1 MLADLITELQQTLSI
16 QQKQDIQV
24 ASHYFPEKTE
34 ILLGDDCAAIPE
46 GEEYLLLAAEGIA
59 PSLVTENPWF
69 AGWCGVLVNISDIYA
84 MGGRPLA
91 LVDTLWSQSVKDT
104 QSLWEGMISASR
116 VFQVPIVGG
125 HTNCHSDYDALSV
138 AILGKAK
145 QLISSF
151 QAQAG
156 DQLILVANLAG
167 NPHPQF
173 SFCWDAAT
181 KADPKVLQAH
191 LELLP
196 TLAEKG
202 LCDAGKDISMGGI
215 IGTTLMLLETSNC
228 GATLNLDT
236 IPCPS
241 QLPLKQWLLSF
252 PSYGFIL
259 SVRPHYVDSVLSH
272 FQQANLAAAVVGE
285 VTRDRVFRLQLGEEL
300 IPFWDLNQ
308 QPLTGFTGD

>member
-1 MLADLITELQQTLSI
+1 MLADLITELQQTFSI

-24 ASHYFPEKTE
+24 ASQYFPEKTE
-34 ILLGDDCAAIPE
+34 ILLGDDCAAIKE
-46 GEEYLLLAAEGIA
+46 GEEYLLLAAEGMT
-59 PSLVTENPWF
+59 PTLVTNPWF

-91 LVDTLWSQSVKDT
+91 VVDTLWSQSAENA
-104 QSLWEGMISASR
+104 QSLWEGMIAASQ

-125 HTNCHSDYDALSV
+125 HTNCHSDYNALSV

-151 QAQAG
+151 QAKQG
-156 DQLILVANLAG
+156 DQLILVANLSG
-167 NPHPQF
+167 TPHSQF

-181 KADPKVLQAH
+181 KADPEVLQAH

-196 TLAEKG
+196 ILAETG

-215 IGTTLMLLETSNC
+215 IGTILMLLETSHC
-228 GATLNLDT
+228 GAILNLDA

-241 QLPLKQWLLSF
+241 QLTLKQWLLSF

-259 SVRPHYVDSVLSH
+259 SIRPHYVDSVLSH
-272 FQQANLAAAVVGE
+272 FQQANLAVAVVGE
-285 VTRDRVFRLQLGEEL
+285 VTRDRVFRLKLGEEL
-300 IPFWDLNQ
+300 LPFWDLNQ
-308 QPLTGFTGD
+308 TPLTGF